1 MCMNE
6 VYMPGE
12 EVFRNSSA
20 SYRTYVLEV
29 YAILKDDFDFSF
41 MAGLSWP

>member
-1 MCMNE
+1 MNE
-6 VYMPGE
+6 MYMPGE
-12 EVFRNSSA
+12 EVFRKSSA
-20 SYRTYVLEV
+20 GYRTFLFEV